1 MCIFCFD
8 DIVILSQW
16 IAKQQNICYIIT
28 NKWNSSKKEKK
39 CNATFISVA
48 IHGRTGAQQV
58 WLFFKNTS
66 YLLRCASNTALV
78 CMYINLHT
86 LPITFSINKRLI
98 SNLQMQHWS
107 TKNTTLTKG
116 TFLCRETLM
125 KHKQNTID
133 FCTT

>member
-1 MCIFCFD
+1 MCIFSFD
-8 DIVILSQW
+8 DIVFLSQW
-16 IAKQQNICYIIT
+16 IAKQQNICCIIT
-28 NKWNSSKKEKK
+28 NKWNSSKKEKNVMLHSLVSLFMVELERNK
-39 CNATFISVA
+39 FDS
-48 IHGRTGAQQV
+48 
-58 WLFFKNTS
+58 FFKNTS